1 MFNKGGYMSLF
12 GKKEEKKV
20 SESDLKRGLKKKEFV
35 FYYQPEFNLKTG
47 EVIAVEA
54 LMRWN
59 APNGIIPPNEFV
71 PVLEQS
77 GLIKDFTEFLLSQ
90 TLTDLK
96 EIQKAGSP
104 NTVMAINLSATQL
117 KDTSLVSTI
126 KKVLEETKTEN
137 KFLECE
143 ITESQQL
150 VLPEMSE
157 TVFKELNGLGISV
170 AMDDFGTGYSSF
182 NYLRYLDIKK
192 LKIDCDFVRTL
203 EENPRNKKII
213 PLIIKLGHDLGIPV
227 LAEGIE
233 TTEQKEFLE
242 QNGCDFGQGFWFS
255 RPLPLEQLL
264 PFLEK
269 KQKN

>member
-1 MFNKGGYMSLF
+1 MSWF
-12 GKKEEKKV
+12 GKKEEKTV

-47 EVIAVEA
+47 EVIGVEA

-59 APNGIIPPNEFV
+59 APNGIIPPNEFI

-77 GLIKDFTEFLLSQ
+77 GLITEFTEFLLRQ

-96 EIQKAGSP
+96 EIQQAGAP
-104 NTVMAINLSATQL
+104 NAVMAINVSATQL
-117 KDTSLVSTI
+117 NDPSLIGTI
-126 KKVLEETKTEN
+126 KKILEETKTES

-150 VLPEMSE
+150 ALPETHG
-157 TVFKELNGLGISV
+157 TVFNELENLGISL

-182 NYLRYLDIKK
+182 NYLRYLNIKK
-192 LKIDCDFVRTL
+192 LKIDCGFVRTL
-203 EENPRNKKII
+203 EEEPKNKKIL

-233 TTEQKEFLE
+233 TTDQKEWLE
-242 QNGCDFGQGFWFS
+242 RNECDFGQGFWFS
-255 RPLPLEQLL
+255 RPLPMDQLV

-269 KQKN
+269 KKEN

>member
-1 MFNKGGYMSLF
+1 MFLF
-12 GKKEEKKV
+12 SKKEEKKI

-35 FYYQPEFNLKTG
+35 FYYQPEFDLKTG

-59 APNGIIPPNEFV
+59 APNGIVPPNEFI
-71 PVLEQS
+71 PILEQS
-77 GLIKDFTEFLLSQ
+77 GLIKEFTEFLLRQ
-90 TLTDLK
+90 TLADLK
-96 EIQKAGSP
+96 EIQQAGVP
-104 NTVMAINLSATQL
+104 NVVMAINLSATQL
-117 KDTSLVSTI
+117 KDTSLVSII
-126 KKVLEETKTEN
+126 KKVLEETKTKS

-157 TVFKELNGLGISV
+157 TVFKELDNLGIRL

-192 LKIDCDFVRTL
+192 LKIDCDFIRTL
-203 EENPRNKKII
+203 EEEPKNKKIL

-233 TTEQKEFLE
+233 TTEQKEWLE
-242 QNGCDFGQGFWFS
+242 KNGCDFGQGFWFS
-255 RPLPLEQLL
+255 RPLPLDQLVA
-264 PFLEK
+264 FLEK
-269 KQKN
+269 KKKK